1 MTCNLRTV
9 NSSLRNVNNF
19 TVRTNCTDRKEIAPL
34 SNFTSKTENGLSVAN
49 NMQFTDRKN
58 IPYGPYELY
67 GPNAKFTDRYSAGI
81 LDNPQTTSETKC
93 CIYFTIFNFTVS
105 GNANFRMTQTTFTMV
120 GFTQPQA
127 ALPIIED
134 IQNNA
139 KGFTSRILWIFPEP
153 VFCRMK
159 DSWLTPEESE
169 RVNEFQ
175 EQLGM

>member
-1 MTCNLRTV
+1 
-9 NSSLRNVNNF
+9 
-19 TVRTNCTDRKEIAPL
+19 
-34 SNFTSKTENGLSVAN
+34 
-49 NMQFTDRKN
+49 
-58 IPYGPYELY
+58 
-67 GPNAKFTDRYSAGI
+67 
-81 LDNPQTTSETKC
+81 
-93 CIYFTIFNFTVS
+93 
-105 GNANFRMTQTTFTMV
+105 MTQTTFTLV

-159 DSWLTPEESE
+159 DSQLTAEESE

-175 EQLGM
+175 EQLGKYL